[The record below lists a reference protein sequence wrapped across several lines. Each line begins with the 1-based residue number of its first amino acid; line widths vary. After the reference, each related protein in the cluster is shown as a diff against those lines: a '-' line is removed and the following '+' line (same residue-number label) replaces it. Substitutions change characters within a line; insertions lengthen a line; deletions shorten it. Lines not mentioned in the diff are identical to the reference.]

1 MNTFLGELKTTAVEV
16 AGSKKWMGAIVA
28 FLVVVIL
35 RAAAKFNLGLTP
47 DEARELATHIVSLT
61 MVAIGGQAL
70 KDYGT
75 ASASAPDTTT
85 TATTTE
91 DGNKTTVTQTATPPP
106 LAK

>member
-35 RAAAKFNLGLTP
+35 KAAAKFNLGLTP

-70 KDYGT
+70 KDYGA

-85 TATTTE
+85 TTTA

-106 LAK
+106 K